1 MKWRFQFKKSLT
13 QIAEEQ
19 NELIEFLVKNSED
32 AMDFIERIEENE
44 LLSMEE
50 MQLLLSEFKRVME
63 EKRP

>member
-1 MKWRFQFKKSLT
+1 
-13 QIAEEQ
+13 
-19 NELIEFLVKNSED
+19 
-32 AMDFIERIEENE
+32 MDFIERIEENE